1 MGITV
6 IVVRQDGRSVAS
18 SLATNNTVVVENL
31 GGLRHVVRGRSVS
44 KVILVDLKR
53 SELNGE
59 LADTIQAGTKTHE
72 LETGTPVPYLE
83 V

>member
-6 IVVRQDGRSVAS
+6 IVVQQDGRSVAS

-31 GGLRHVVRGRSVS
+31 GGLRHVIRGRSVS

-53 SELNGE
+53 NELSVE
-59 LADTIQAGTKTHE
+59 LADTIKAATATHE

>member
-31 GGLRHVVRGRSVS
+31 GGLRHVVRGRRVS

-59 LADTIQAGTKTHE
+59 LADTIQDATKTHE
-72 LETGTPVPYLE
+72 LETGAPVPYLE

>member
-59 LADTIQAGTKTHE
+59 LADTIQAGTKTYE
-72 LETGTPVPYLE
+72 LETGAPVPYLE